1 MKTFKT
7 FIAEEHES
15 TITIPGAVTDLEH
28 ALHAVVNAAD
38 VAQTAHW
45 NVRSITFIALHPWLG
60 EVYESLLTIAD
71 GIAEQIKIKNI
82 DNIVTAVHQLC
93 PIFTNDKLVLSYLQ
107 LNLEGA
113 IELIEIAAKNPIHDG
128 PTKNLLE
135 GWQGEVQKMRW
146 FIEASL
152 KE

>member
-7 FIAEEHES
+7 FLQEEES
-15 TITIPGAVTDLEH
+15 VIVDNDSVSVLKA
-28 ALHAVVNAAD
+28 ALNDVIRCAD

-71 GIAEQIKIKNI
+71 GIAEQIKIQNI
-82 DNIVTAVHQLC
+82 DNMVTAAHQQC
-93 PIFTNDKLVLSYLQ
+93 PMFTNDKLILAHLR
-107 LNLEGA
+107 LTLESAISA
-113 IELIEIAAKNPIHDG
+113 IEHAAINGVDA

-135 GWQGEVQKMRW
+135 GWQGEIQKMRW
-146 FIEASL
+146 FVEASL
-152 KE
+152 KT